1 MNFMTI
7 FGIVTIIS
15 AVGVVIGLLMLL
27 FAFIQKEIII
37 PEEKKLFSD
46 MIDVCIQKSIKMM
59 EKMKKLEDEKYE
71 AWDSGSNN

>member
-15 AVGVVIGLLMLL
+15 AIGVVIGLLMLL

-37 PEEKKLFSD
+37 PEAKKMFAD
-46 MIDVCIQKSIKMM
+46 MFDVGIQKSFEMM
-59 EKMKKLEDEKYE
+59 KRVKKLEDEEYE
-71 AWDSGSNN
+71 V